1 MVQAIAAPY
10 HTKVAALQISRSAVH
25 CSRLLGAFSSSS
37 PAAGR
42 DVGSSP
48 TPTARPRQEGDMVP
62 SNDGDDVANTVRE
75 QQDDEALARELAR
88 QAHTLGVPG
97 SGYGVRESRFRSG
110 SSSSP

>member
-1 MVQAIAAPY
+1 
-10 HTKVAALQISRSAVH
+10 
-25 CSRLLGAFSSSS
+25 
-37 PAAGR
+37 
-42 DVGSSP
+42 
-48 TPTARPRQEGDMVP
+48 MVP